1 MNRVRKIGSEYQV
14 LMTPHQRFHSGIEL
28 MLGNWADSHL
38 SNFYV
43 ETYPTWEDAMARAYN
58 FPDINWDQLVLYHKD
73 IFSKL
78 FDIIRYE
85 IDVNNLDMQ
94 VKPMLLNSYQ
104 AKNLMFDR
112 VIELGNRFRLVYH
125 MNDLI
130 SFWISNTFTAN
141 LEELAEILSFNQA
154 LRIINKTEDNGIIKL
169 VGKTDLGT
177 TYEINLASS
186 LILDWGRWAMK
197 NIHLPEEYRLQKLKE
212 IKKHQDKLDKSLGKN
227 FR

>member
-1 MNRVRKIGSEYQV
+1 MNRVRKIGDDFQV

-28 MLGNWADSHL
+28 MIGNWTDPHL
-38 SNFYV
+38 SNYYV
-43 ETYPTWEDAMARAYN
+43 ETYPTWEDAMQRAYD

-85 IDVNNLDMQ
+85 IDVNNFDMNI
-94 VKPMLLNSYQ
+94 KPMLLNSYQ

-112 VIELGNRFRLVYH
+112 VIDLGKRFRLVYH

-130 SFWISNTFTAN
+130 SFWISNTYTAN
-141 LEELAEILSFNQA
+141 LKELAEILSINQE
-154 LRIINKTEDNGIIKL
+154 LRIIYTSEENGIIKL

-177 TYEINLASS
+177 SYEINLAPT
-186 LILDWGRWAMK
+186 LIADWGRWAMK
-197 NIHLPEEYRLQKLKE
+197 NIHLPEEFRLEKLKK
-212 IKKHQDKLDKSLGKN
+212 IKKHQDKLDKSLGTIL
-227 FR
+227 R